1 MKYIFNELENW
12 SEILKRYKPIIADTN
27 FFLACLENQVYI
39 PDSIDVI
46 IDQAYKLIVT
56 KSIIKEIENL
66 KDRSKLA
73 HKSLKLIEMYA
84 MVLDEKK
91 IDSGFSRFVDDQIIE
106 LAIKLIDYNPIIA
119 SGDKGVQKKALMNN
133 IPVLTFRNK
142 NLRVINGKS

>member
-56 KSIIKEIENL
+56 KSIIREMENL
-66 KDRSKLA
+66 KDKSKLA
-73 HKSLKLIEMYA
+73 HQSLKIIEKYA
-84 MVLDEKK
+84 VVLDEKK
-91 IDSGFSRFVDDQIIE
+91 IDSGFSRLVDEQIVE
-106 LAIKLIDYNPIIA
+106 LAVKLIDYSPIIA
-119 SGDKGVQKKALMNN
+119 SGDKGVQKKALMND

-142 NLRVINGKS
+142 NLRVIKG